1 MEIEQ
6 WKSQNLP
13 NDNFSADNALIMSKS
28 RRYCLLIDPQNQALQ
43 WIREK
48 IKQETEA
55 AFNEYKKTHKGEAPP
70 ETKKKEKRKD
80 GGTGAHYTIKPIMDP
95 KTLLDVTLDCVQN
108 GRSLIYENV
117 GEELA
122 QSIAPIYKKEF
133 YSMGKQTFVNI
144 NKNQVEVNE
153 NFRFYIITQ
162 LPKPH
167 YLPEIC
173 VALTLVNF
181 TVTEE
186 GLQDQM
192 LNYLVEKEDPTLNTL
207 RKNCIDTKNASEKKK
222 KEIETEILFQL
233 DESKKNSTEDNTIL
247 DNEKLID
254 QLKQS
259 NQTSIAMAQTLV
271 KQRETENKITQKR
284 NFLSPVAIHVA
295 QLFFTV
301 CDLSSIEP
309 VYQYSL
315 KFYRDIFGLAIDNT
329 PKPVEKKG
337 EKVNK
342 ELEEKEELERLERLK
357 LNFNSILYDKICMS
371 LFEKDKLVFSF
382 LMNCK
387 LKMIP
392 LTPEE
397 KSNFNKE
404 IRFLVTGGS
413 GKEFEKPNPTADKE
427 DKWISTVQWN
437 SLCELSQELEI
448 FKGVDDSFV
457 KDLDKWKTTL
467 MDSSNPYEEKFP
479 APFDN
484 LTDFYKLII
493 LRILR
498 QDKTVDALKKYISEN
513 IGDKYVV
520 SPAFDIGKAYDESKN
535 KTPILFIISPGADP
549 LVLMDKLCK
558 REGKTLEDNVR
569 TLSLGQGQEK
579 AAIDAIDKAQIRDQ
593 EKWILLQNCHLAKSF
608 MTMLE
613 KKVDEIVETGSSFRL
628 FLTVLPSNVIPITI
642 IQDSIK
648 IVNEPPR
655 GLKQSL
661 QRTFNTI
668 DEGYYDNSPKSVLFK
683 RFAFGFVFFHAMI
696 LERRKYGP
704 LGWNIPYEFSNSDL
718 SISLAQLRN
727 FLEDYDDIQYTAM
740 NYMIAEANYGGRV
753 TDPADRRLIAILFKD
768 ICCEDILDDRYCFS
782 NLKEYPVPK
791 DGTYREHEE
800 FINETIPLNST
811 PEVFG
816 LNDNADITYANSE
829 TNSLFATALL
839 TLPRTVSAKA
849 GASTEDQVRE
859 RAIEFLKKLPEKFD
873 VDDVRMRHPNKLE
886 ESLNSVLHQELMR
899 FNNLL
904 GIVKSSLKNL
914 KDAIDGNAVM
924 TNEIETMLQ
933 SVYDN
938 KTPEKIAKV
947 SYPSMMP
954 FSSWINDFLKKIEF
968 LQNWIDNGIPT
979 TFWISAFYFTHSFLT
994 GILQNYARKYKIAI
1008 DELGFEFTVMSDLKE
1023 YDLNKKPDDGCYIYG
1038 FYIEGA
1044 RWNSDIRLL
1053 DESLPK
1059 VLLPEMPHI
1068 WFKPEKKDEDKK
1080 IVDYEC
1086 PVYRTSKRSGELLTT
1101 GQSTNFLLHMYL
1113 PFDQKKFTS
1122 EHWVK
1127 RGCAIICSLNE

>member
-1 MEIEQ
+1 
-6 WKSQNLP
+6 
-13 NDNFSADNALIMSKS
+13 
-28 RRYCLLIDPQNQALQ
+28 
-43 WIREK
+43 
-48 IKQETEA
+48 
-55 AFNEYKKTHKGEAPP
+55 
-70 ETKKKEKRKD
+70 
-80 GGTGAHYTIKPIMDP
+80 
-95 KTLLDVTLDCVQN
+95 
-108 GRSLIYENV
+108 
-117 GEELA
+117 
-122 QSIAPIYKKEF
+122 
-133 YSMGKQTFVNI
+133 MGKQTFVNI
-144 NKNQVEVNE
+144 NKNQIEVNE
-153 NFRFYIITQ
+153 NFKLYIITQ

-192 LNYLVEKEDPTLNTL
+192 LNYLVEKEDPTLNSL
-207 RKNCIDTKNASEKKK
+207 RKNCIDTKNASERKK
-222 KEIETEILFQL
+222 KEIEREILKQL
-233 DESKKNSTEDNTIL
+233 DESKKNTTEDNTIL

-259 NQTSIAMAQTLV
+259 NQTSIAMAQTLI
-271 KQRETENKITQKR
+271 KQRETENKISQKR

-337 EKVNK
+337 EKVDK
-342 ELEEKEELERLERLK
+342 DLQEKEETERLERLK

-392 LTPEE
+392 FSPEE

-413 GKEFEKPNPTADKE
+413 GKEYDTPNPSSE
-427 DKWISTVQWN
+427 GENEQWISNVQWN
-437 SLCELSQELEI
+437 SINELGQELEKFNGI
-448 FKGVDDSFV
+448 VQSFTE
-457 KDLDKWKTTL
+457 KTNDWKNVLIETQ
-467 MDSSNPYEEKFP
+467 NPFEETFP
-479 APFDN
+479 EPFN
-484 LTDFYKLII
+484 ELTDFYKLII

-498 QDKTVDALKKYISEN
+498 PDKTVEALKKYIAEN

-520 SPAFDIGKAYDESKN
+520 SPQFDIGKAYDESKN
-535 KTPILFIISPGADP
+535 RTPILFIISPGADP
-549 LVLMDKLCK
+549 LILIDKLCK
-558 REGKTLEDNVR
+558 REGKSLEDNVK
-569 TLSLGQGQEK
+569 TLSLGQGQERV
-579 AAIDAIDKAQIRDQ
+579 AIDAIEKAQIRDQ

-613 KKVDEIVETGSSFRL
+613 KKIDEIVETGSSFRL
-628 FLTVLPSNVIPITI
+628 FLTALPSNVIPITI

-668 DEGYYDNSPKSVLFK
+668 DEGYYDNSPKSTLFK
-683 RFAFGFVFFHAMI
+683 RFAFGFVFFHALI

-727 FLEDYDDIQYTAM
+727 FLEDYDDIQYAAM

-768 ICCEDILDDRYCFS
+768 ICCEDILDDRYLFN
-782 NLKEYPVPK
+782 NLKDYPVPK
-791 DGTYREHEE
+791 DGSYREHEE
-800 FINETIPLNST
+800 FINEQIPLNST

-816 LNDNADITYANSE
+816 LNDNADITCAISE

-859 RAIEFLKKLPEKFD
+859 RAVEILKKLPEAFD

-904 GIVKSSLKNL
+904 NIARTSMKNL

-924 TNEIETMLQ
+924 TNEIEIMLQ

-994 GILQNYARKYKIAI
+994 GILQNYARKYKIPI
-1008 DELGFEFTVMSDLKE
+1008 DELSFEFTVMSDIKE
-1023 YDLNKKPDDGCYIYG
+1023 YDLTQKPEDGCYIYG

-1044 RWNSDIRLL
+1044 RWNSEIRLL

-1059 VLLPEMPHI
+1059 VLLPSMPHV
-1068 WFKPEKKDEDKK
+1068 WFKPAKKDENKK
-1080 IVDYEC
+1080 IEDYEC

-1101 GQSTNFLLHMYL
+1101 GQSTNFLIHMYL
-1113 PFDQKKFTS
+1113 PFDHEKFTS

-1127 RGCAIICSLNE
+1127 RGTAVICSLNE

>member
-1 MEIEQ
+1 
-6 WKSQNLP
+6 
-13 NDNFSADNALIMSKS
+13 
-28 RRYCLLIDPQNQALQ
+28 
-43 WIREK
+43 
-48 IKQETEA
+48 
-55 AFNEYKKTHKGEAPP
+55 
-70 ETKKKEKRKD
+70 
-80 GGTGAHYTIKPIMDP
+80 
-95 KTLLDVTLDCVQN
+95 
-108 GRSLIYENV
+108 
-117 GEELA
+117 
-122 QSIAPIYKKEF
+122 
-133 YSMGKQTFVNI
+133 MGKQTFVNI
-144 NKNQVEVNE
+144 NKNQIEVNE
-153 NFRFYIITQ
+153 NFKLYIITQ

-173 VALTLVNF
+173 VVLTLVNF

-192 LNYLVEKEDPTLNTL
+192 LNYLVEKEDPTLNSL
-207 RKNCIDTKNASEKKK
+207 RKNCIDTKNASERKK
-222 KEIETEILFQL
+222 KEIEREILKQL
-233 DESKKNSTEDNTIL
+233 DESKKNTTEDNTIL

-259 NQTSIAMAQTLV
+259 NQTSIAMAQTLI
-271 KQRETENKITQKR
+271 KQRETENKISQKR

-337 EKVNK
+337 EKVDK
-342 ELEEKEELERLERLK
+342 DLQEKEETERLERLK

-392 LTPEE
+392 FSPEE

-413 GKEFEKPNPTADKE
+413 GKEYDTPNPSSE
-427 DKWISTVQWN
+427 GENEQWISNVQWN
-437 SLCELSQELEI
+437 SINELGQELEKFNGI
-448 FKGVDDSFV
+448 VQSFTE
-457 KDLDKWKTTL
+457 KTNDWKNVLIETQ
-467 MDSSNPYEEKFP
+467 NPFEETFP
-479 APFDN
+479 EPFN
-484 LTDFYKLII
+484 ELTDFYKLII

-498 QDKTVDALKKYISEN
+498 PDKTVEALKKYIAEN

-520 SPAFDIGKAYDESKN
+520 SPQFDIGKAYDESKN
-535 KTPILFIISPGADP
+535 RTPILFIISPGADP
-549 LVLMDKLCK
+549 LILIDKLCK
-558 REGKTLEDNVR
+558 REGKSLEDNVK
-569 TLSLGQGQEK
+569 TLSLGQGQERV
-579 AAIDAIDKAQIRDQ
+579 AIDAIEKAQIRDQ

-613 KKVDEIVETGSSFRL
+613 KKIDEIVETGSSFRL
-628 FLTVLPSNVIPITI
+628 FLTALPSNVIPITI

-668 DEGYYDNSPKSVLFK
+668 DEGYYDNSPKSTLFK
-683 RFAFGFVFFHAMI
+683 RFAFGFVFFHALI

-727 FLEDYDDIQYTAM
+727 FLEDYDDIQYAAM

-768 ICCEDILDDRYCFS
+768 ICCEDILDDRYLFN
-782 NLKEYPVPK
+782 NLKDYPVPK
-791 DGTYREHEE
+791 DGSYREHEE
-800 FINETIPLNST
+800 FINEQIPLNST

-816 LNDNADITYANSE
+816 LNDNADITCAISE

-859 RAIEFLKKLPEKFD
+859 RAVEILKKLPEAFD

-904 GIVKSSLKNL
+904 NIARTSMKNL

-924 TNEIETMLQ
+924 TNEIEIMLQ

-994 GILQNYARKYKIAI
+994 GILQNYARKYKIPI
-1008 DELGFEFTVMSDLKE
+1008 DELSFEFTVMSDIKE
-1023 YDLNKKPDDGCYIYG
+1023 YDLTQKPEDGCYIYG

-1044 RWNSDIRLL
+1044 RWNSEIRLL

-1059 VLLPEMPHI
+1059 VLLPSMPHV
-1068 WFKPEKKDEDKK
+1068 WFKPAKKDENKK
-1080 IVDYEC
+1080 IEDYEC

-1101 GQSTNFLLHMYL
+1101 GQSTNFLIHMYL
-1113 PFDQKKFTS
+1113 PFDHEKFTS

-1127 RGCAIICSLNE
+1127 RGTAVICSLNE